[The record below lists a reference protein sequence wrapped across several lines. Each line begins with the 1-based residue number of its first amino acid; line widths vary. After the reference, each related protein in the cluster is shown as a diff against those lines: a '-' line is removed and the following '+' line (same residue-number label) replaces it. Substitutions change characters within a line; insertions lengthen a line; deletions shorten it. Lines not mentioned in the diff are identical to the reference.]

1 MFTHF
6 IASSNPY
13 LVEIRI
19 VEGKTIM
26 ILGIDELWG
35 NPETGDQD
43 VFSYT
48 FDLEEDTEREE
59 WLEDNL
65 GYYEDCSE
73 REYIDDPQDLD
84 FNNDIF

>member
-1 MFTHF
+1 MIYTHF

-13 LVEIRI
+13 LVEIKVI
-19 VEGKTIM
+19 EGKTIM
-26 ILGIDELWG
+26 TLGIDELWG

-48 FDLEEDTEREE
+48 FDLEEDTEKGE

-65 GYYEDCSE
+65 GYYEDWNV
-73 REYIDDPQDLD
+73 REYVEDPQDLNFD
-84 FNNDIF
+84 N